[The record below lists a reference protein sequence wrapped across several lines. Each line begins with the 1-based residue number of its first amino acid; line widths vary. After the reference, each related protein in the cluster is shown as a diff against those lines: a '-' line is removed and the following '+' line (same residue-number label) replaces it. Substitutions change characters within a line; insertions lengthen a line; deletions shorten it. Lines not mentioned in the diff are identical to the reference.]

1 MPWPTFQNGF
11 WPKAITSRFCVQP
24 CLEEV
29 YSIATDGSVLE
40 KLIMPSALQSVSLST
55 YLHAEY
61 EPDAEYVD
69 GEIEERPMG
78 ENDHSAWQ
86 AAICFW
92 FLQHAEEWKI
102 RVRPEVRVQVGPSR
116 FRVPDVTILDKA
128 QPVEQIIT
136 HPPVAVFEI
145 LSPEDTV
152 RRLMRKLNDY
162 QSMGIPDIWVVD
174 PETHVFSR
182 FEEGQLVRRAEFSA
196 PGNGISFA
204 LSQIEALL
212 N

>member
-1 MPWPTFQNGF
+1 MA
-11 WPKAITSRFCVQP
+11 KDA
-24 CLEEV
+24 
-29 YSIATDGSVLE
+29 SVLE
-40 KLIMPSALQSVSLST
+40 KLIMPSALQPVPLST
-55 YLHAEY
+55 YLHTEY

-92 FLQHAEEWKI
+92 FLQHAEEWNI
-102 RVRPEVRVQVGPSR
+102 RVRPEVRVQVGPTR
-116 FRVPDVTILDKA
+116 FRVPDVAILDKA
-128 QPVEQIIT
+128 QPVQQILT

-152 RRLMRKLNDY
+152 RRLMRKLKDY

-174 PETHVFSR
+174 PETHIFSR
-182 FEEGQLVRRAEFSA
+182 FDEVQLVRRAEFSA
-196 PGNGISFA
+196 PGKGMSFA